1 VTDRKWVTKFT
12 DPARRDVRAL
22 PRQTA
27 LRILRRLA
35 DLEADPLGSDTTE
48 LVDHP
53 GCRRLRIG
61 DYRVVYRLGGA
72 RVIILVVAVAHRAD
86 IYQRLRDRTD

>member
-1 VTDRKWVTKFT
+1 VTKFT
-12 DPARRDVRAL
+12 ETARRDVRAL

-53 GCRRLRIG
+53 GYRRLRIG
-61 DYRVVYRLGGA
+61 NYRAVYRLDGLQV
-72 RVIILVVAVAHRAD
+72 VIVVVAVAHRAD
-86 IYQRLRDRTD
+86 IYQRLRDRTG